1 MRKTKIICTLGPATD
16 KDNVLEELILNGMNV
31 ARVNFSHGSHEEH
44 LVRVNAVKK
53 LRDKHRLPVAILL
66 DTKGPEI
73 RTCVMPEGGVM
84 LNAGT
89 TVTLTTKD
97 VKGSDTVIP
106 ISYPDLPKDLGDK
119 KTILIDDGRVEL
131 RVLKIMKD
139 AIECEVLNSGIV
151 SSKKGVNVPGAKLN
165 LPAISEKD
173 KADILFGIENDFD
186 FIAAS
191 FVRNGEDVIALRNL
205 LDNNNGSS
213 IGIIS
218 KIENSEGV
226 ENIDTILH
234 LSDGVMVA
242 RGDLGVEVSYEQVP
256 QIQKMI
262 IAKAISLSK
271 PAIIATQMLESM
283 ISNPRPTRA
292 EVSDVANAIY
302 DLTTAVM
309 LSGETAAGKY
319 PVECLKV
326 MSKTAEATE
335 GNINYRKRYFTGGFK
350 ETNDITNAVTNA
362 AVTTA
367 YNLNADAIIVVTKS
381 GRTAFSIAKY
391 RPAINIIAT
400 TPEKKSFHQ
409 IGLAWGVYPIHAE
422 EKGTFD
428 DLFHSAMDHSKES
441 GLVKDGDLA
450 VITAGV
456 PVGRSGMTNVM
467 RIETV
472 GDVITRGKKLVEG
485 KAYGKAC
492 VCRTEKE
499 GFEKFSDNDVLIIAS
514 TDNSIL
520 PLMKR
525 ASAIILQE
533 DDINDH
539 AKTVGMAIDI
549 PVISN
554 AHGVISMIKDGTM
567 LEVDGNTGVIQIARK

>member
-16 KDNVLEELILNGMNV
+16 KENILEELILNGMNV
-31 ARVNFSHGSHEEH
+31 ARINFSHGSHEEH
-44 LVRVNAVKK
+44 LVRINNVKK
-53 LRDKHRLPVAILL
+53 FREKHKLPVAILL

-73 RTCVMPEGGVM
+73 RTCIMPEGGVM
-84 LNAGT
+84 LEAGNK
-89 TVTLTTKD
+89 VTLTSKD
-97 VKGSDTVIP
+97 VKGTAEIIP
-106 ISYPDLPKDLGDK
+106 ISYASLAEDLGEK
-119 KTILIDDGRVEL
+119 RSILIDDGRIEL
-131 RVLKIMKD
+131 KVLTVDKENIV
-139 AIECEVLNSGIV
+139 CEVLNSGLV
-151 SSKKGVNVPGAKLN
+151 FSKKGVNVPGARLN
-165 LPAISEKD
+165 LPAISKKD
-173 KADILFGIENDFD
+173 KEDILFGIKNDID
-186 FIAAS
+186 YVAAS
-191 FVRNGEDVIALRNL
+191 FIRNGEDVITLRNL
-205 LDNNNGSS
+205 LDQNGGAD
-213 IGIIS
+213 IRIIS

-262 IAKAISLSK
+262 IAKALSMSK
-271 PAIIATQMLESM
+271 PAVIATQMLESM
-283 ISNPRPTRA
+283 ITNPRPTRA

-319 PVECLKV
+319 PLECLKV
-326 MSKTAEATE
+326 MARTAEATE
-335 GNINYRKRYFTGGFK
+335 QNINYKKRYFANNIK
-350 ETNDITNAVTNA
+350 ETNDVTNAVTNA

-381 GRTAFSIAKY
+381 GRTAFSVAKY
-391 RPAINIIAT
+391 RPAINLIAT

-409 IGLAWGVYPIHAE
+409 ISLAWGVHPILAE
-422 EKGTFD
+422 EKGSFD
-428 DLFHSAMDHSKES
+428 DLFTSAMENSKQS
-441 GLVKDGDLA
+441 GIVKDGDLA

-472 GDVITRGKKLVEG
+472 GDVITRGKKLVSG
-485 KAYGKAC
+485 KAFGRAC
-492 VCRTEKE
+492 VCRTETE
-499 GFEKFSDNDVLIIAS
+499 GFKKFADGDVLIIAS

-520 PLMKR
+520 SLMKR
-525 ASAIILQE
+525 ASGIVLQE

-554 AHGVISMIKDGTM
+554 AHGVIGFIKDGTM
-567 LEVDGNTGVIQIARK
+567 IEINGDTGVIQLARK